1 MNLAI
6 IGAGNVGSALALKL
20 AKANH
25 SVVLGVRN
33 LNDDKVLDL
42 IQNSRVT
49 CALIAEAVQ
58 MAEVVLLATPALY
71 CIDVA
76 KSLGNTTGKVII
88 DAMNIVKGQGPKGYT
103 NTSQAILDNV
113 RTKDV
118 VKCFNTTGFNV
129 MLDTQFGDIATDA
142 FVAGD
147 SIKGKEVARRL
158 ALDVGFAQ
166 CYDVG
171 GNDKFD
177 LMEQFAF
184 FWINLALFQGE
195 GRDIAFKL
203 LRR

>member
-71 CIDVA
+71 SIDVA